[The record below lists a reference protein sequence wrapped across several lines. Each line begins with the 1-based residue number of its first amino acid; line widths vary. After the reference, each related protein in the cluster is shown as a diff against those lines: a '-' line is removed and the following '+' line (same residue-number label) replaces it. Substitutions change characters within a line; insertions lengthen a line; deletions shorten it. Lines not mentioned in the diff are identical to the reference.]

1 MTNVI
6 LSKSLIYIG
15 KAAFRGCTE
24 LTNITIPNSVTIIQN
39 YAFQNCTNL
48 TSIVC
53 KSKNPP
59 NFGFEGYDTIY
70 IFDNIAPSTTT
81 IYVPKESIDAYKT
94 AYGWETM
101 NIKAIESL
109 NKK

>member
-1 MTNVI
+1 
-6 LSKSLIYIG
+6 
-15 KAAFRGCTE
+15 
-24 LTNITIPNSVTIIQN
+24 VTIIQS
-39 YAFQNCTNL
+39 YVFAGCTKLN
-48 TSIVC
+48 SIVC

-59 NFGFEGYDTIY
+59 NSGSEDTDFIY
-70 IFDNIAPSTTT
+70 IINAPPTTT

-94 AYGWETM
+94 ADGWRIFK